1 MTNLAHL
8 LDRHRDAPEKILY
21 RQHVDGDWRDFS
33 AGEVMAL
40 AARWQQAFRAH
51 GYEPGDRI
59 ALCLRNGVNW
69 VAIDQ
74 AALGLGLVV
83 VPLYADDNPENLAWC
98 LNDSGARLLVLEH
111 GRLLTPLA
119 QAMPTLPVIVC
130 LQENAPAPAISIS
143 GWLPESNTPFA
154 VAELD
159 ENALATIVYTSGTT
173 GRPKGVM
180 LSHRNILSNVMASL
194 EVVSLHRGDLLISVL
209 PLSHMFERTCG
220 YYVPL
225 RAGVP
230 VAYARAIN
238 LLADDLAVLKPTV
251 MIAVPRVFQRFLAR
265 IEQALAVSPFKRWL
279 FHLAVNLGWRRF
291 QGRAGAIDLALL
303 RLLRPLVARPL
314 LNRLGGSMRLAVVG
328 GAPLELR
335 VARAFIG
342 LGLEMLQGYGLSE
355 ASPVVAGNRQG
366 DNDPA
371 SVGAPL
377 SGVEVRV
384 NESSELLVRGPGVML
399 GYWNNPQATAE
410 VLSADGWLNTGDLV
424 ELHGG
429 KITIKGRTKD
439 VLILSNGE
447 KVSPQD
453 VEMAILDDPLF
464 EQAMLVGEG
473 RAYLILLAVSAET
486 DEKILL
492 RHANARLKA
501 FPRWVRVRR
510 VIARQEPWTLE
521 EGLMTPTLKLR
532 RAEVAKKFGE
542 EIEDAYRNGIRTA

>member
-1 MTNLAHL
+1 MANLAHL
-8 LDRHRDAPEKILY
+8 LDQHRDTPEKILY
-21 RQHVDGDWRDFS
+21 RQHIDGAWRDFT
-33 AGEVMAL
+33 ARQVMDL
-40 AARWQQAFRAH
+40 AARWQQAFRAQ

-98 LNDSGARLLVLEH
+98 LNDAGARLLVLEH
-111 GRLLTPLA
+111 GRLLAPLA
-119 QAMPTLPVIVC
+119 RAMPALPAIVC
-130 LQENAPAPAISIS
+130 LQKKAPAPAISVS
-143 GWLPESNTPFA
+143 GWLPANNAPFE

-180 LSHRNILSNVMASL
+180 LSHRNILSNVEASL
-194 EVVSLHRGDLLISVL
+194 EVVSLRQGDLLISVL

-230 VAYARAIN
+230 VAYARAISQ
-238 LLADDLAVLKPTV
+238 LAEDLAFLKPTV

-265 IEQALAVSPFKRWL
+265 IEQALATSPFRRGL

-291 QGRAGAIDLALL
+291 QGRAGVIELALL

-314 LNRLGGSMRLAVVG
+314 LNRLGGAIRLAVVG

-342 LGLEMLQGYGLSE
+342 LGLEMLQGYGLTE

-366 DNDPA
+366 NNDPA
-371 SVGAPL
+371 SVGTPL
-377 SGVEVRV
+377 SGVEVRL
-384 NESSELLVRGPGVML
+384 NESGELLVRGPAVMQ

-453 VEMAILDDPLF
+453 VEIAILDDPLF
-464 EQAMLVGEG
+464 EQVMLAGEG
-473 RAYLILLAVSAET
+473 RAYLTLLAVSPET
-486 DEKILL
+486 DEKVLL
-492 RHANARLKA
+492 HHANARLKT

-521 EGLMTPTLKLR
+521 DGLLTPTLKVR
-532 RAEVAKKFGE
+532 RAEVGKKFSE
-542 EIEDAYRNGIRTA
+542 QIEKAYRKGIRTA